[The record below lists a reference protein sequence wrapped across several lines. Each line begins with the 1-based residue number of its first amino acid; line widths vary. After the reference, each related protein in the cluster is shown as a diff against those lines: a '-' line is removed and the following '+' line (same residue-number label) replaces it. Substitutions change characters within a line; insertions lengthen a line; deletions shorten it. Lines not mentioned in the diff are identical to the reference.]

1 MSLSMPSLMNRL
13 LFIALWSFLITSTV
27 LSTSCD
33 NADNDLL
40 IVTTTSTENSGLIDI
55 LIPEFEKISGY
66 NVKVIAVGSGAAIR
80 MGRRGDVDVLLI
92 HAPDAEKELIE
103 SGLALE
109 RVPVMK
115 NWFVLVG
122 SEDDIAGIK
131 GMEASLA
138 FNAIAQVGASFV
150 SRGDN
155 SGTHMRELRL
165 WENAGFDE
173 APKNEEWY
181 VSSGQGMAA
190 TLTIASEKGS
200 YTLADR
206 GTYLA
211 TSSVTRLV
219 VLVNGGE
226 GMENIYSVILLN
238 PERLDINNVGA
249 RAFRDFMVSDSTR
262 MIIHNFG
269 VEKYGESLFTPLVF
283 D

>member
-1 MSLSMPSLMNRL
+1 MSRVMNRF
-13 LFIALWSFLITSTV
+13 LFITLCFFLITSTV
-27 LSTSCD
+27 LSVACD
-33 NADNDLL
+33 NAGNDLL

-55 LIPEFEKISGY
+55 LIPEFEKLSGY

-80 MGRRGDVDVLLI
+80 MGSRGDVDVLLI

-109 RVPVMK
+109 RVPIMK
-115 NWFVLVG
+115 NWFVIVG
-122 SEDDIAGIK
+122 LEDDIAGIQ
-131 GMEASLA
+131 GMEAKLA

-155 SGTHMRELRL
+155 SGTHMRELQL
-165 WENAGFDE
+165 WENAGFE
-173 APKNEEWY
+173 EPPKNEGWY

-190 TLTIASEKGS
+190 TLNIASERGS

-211 TSSVTRLV
+211 ISSVTRLV

-249 RAFRDFMVSDSTR
+249 IAFRDFMMSDSTR
-262 MIIHNFG
+262 MIIRNFG

>member
-13 LFIALWSFLITSTV
+13 LFIALCSFLITSTV
-27 LSTSCD
+27 LSASCD

-122 SEDDIAGIK
+122 PEDDIAGIK
-131 GMEASLA
+131 GMEAKLA
-138 FNAIAQVGASFV
+138 FNVIAQVGASFV

-155 SGTHMRELRL
+155 SGTHMRELQL
-165 WENAGFDE
+165 WENAGFSE

-238 PERLDINNVGA
+238 PKRLAINNVGA
-249 RAFRDFMVSDSTR
+249 SAFRDFMVSDSTR
-262 MIIHNFG
+262 MIIRNFG

>member
-13 LFIALWSFLITSTV
+13 LFIALCSFLITSTV
-27 LSTSCD
+27 LSASCD

-131 GMEASLA
+131 GMEAKLA

-165 WENAGFDE
+165 WKNAGFAE

-238 PERLDINNVGA
+238 PKRLAINNVGA
-249 RAFRDFMVSDSTR
+249 SAFRDFMVSDSTR
-262 MIIHNFG
+262 IIIRNFG